1 MKRIVCLALCAA
13 FAVVAAPGISA
24 PDRTGARAQTHRLK
38 PLRLRETCV
47 TRAERRRI
55 LRFTASDKVRL
66 IGVVFGRGPR
76 VVILAHEGNSNLC
89 LWVPYAR
96 TLAAR
101 GYRVLAFDHRGDG
114 SSGRAGTRARR
125 DRVDYDVLGAIRAM
139 RARGATNIVLAGG
152 SLGAAAVL
160 SAAARANP
168 PVNGVLSLSSP
179 SQYERINVL
188 KAVGALQV
196 PTLFVATEEDHPF
209 IDDARALY
217 NACATSEKQLK
228 IFPGSEHSVHLL
240 ADPNAQAAVDDFIA
254 LHSA

>member
-1 MKRIVCLALCAA
+1 M
-13 FAVVAAPGISA
+13 
-24 PDRTGARAQTHRLK
+24 
-38 PLRLRETCV
+38 

-55 LRFTASDKVRL
+55 LRFTASDRVRL

-76 VVILAHEGNSNLC
+76 AVILAHEGNSNLC

-96 TLAAR
+96 ALAAR

-114 SSGRAGTRARR
+114 SSGRAGSRARR

-139 RARGATNIVLAGG
+139 RARGATSIVLGGG

-168 PVNGVLSLSSP
+168 PVNGVISLSSP

-188 KAVGALQV
+188 RAVGALQV
-196 PTLFVATEEDHPF
+196 PTLFVATEEDH
-209 IDDARALY
+209 ALHRRCPG
-217 NACATSEKQLK
+217 AVQRVCSSREAVQV
-228 IFPGSEHSVHLL
+228 FPGSEHGVATLR
-240 ADPNAQAAVDDFIA
+240 DPNAQAAVDDFIA